1 MGVGGCCNLE
11 RPPQHLHTAHR
22 PDVDKITAFNYKVK
36 ERLLEKRRNSIL
48 VSYRVYGLLL
58 MLRMRYRIRPI
69 QELWLLILDG
79 YLRLLEPETPTLKFS
94 ACRPEVDIDKITALN
109 YKIKERLLERRRNS
123 ILLSYRV
130 HGLLLMLRMKN
141 SIRTICW

>member
-1 MGVGGCCNLE
+1 MGVGGCCNLK
-11 RPPQHLHTAHR
+11 RPPQHLHTTHR

-48 VSYRVYGLLL
+48 LSYRVYGLLL

-123 ILLSYRV
+123 ILVSYRV
-130 HGLLLMLRMKN
+130 HGLLLMLRMKHR
-141 SIRTICW
+141 IRTICW